1 MQGMARV
8 AMLSS
13 TLLQLRPSVL
23 QHASSSPEAT
33 RDVGRTREHQA
44 WPISSLASVKTDG
57 DPSGRRITHLELGFL
72 R

>member
-1 MQGMARV
+1 MQGVARV

-23 QHASSSPEAT
+23 QHASSSPVAT

-57 DPSGRRITHLELGFL
+57 DPNGRGITHLEPGFL